1 MSLLLFNTRYSSIY
15 GDVIPYMEVTMKIII
30 ESTDK
35 QELQVTLDNINENE
49 SFDDIFA
56 MLIQTLDG
64 YAKKW
69 LDIIA
74 EDREQEVLLGQ
85 YESFCAL
92 FEKFLSNVFPEVLPA
107 DFALGDAAILKATD
121 DIVAEAEKRGITFDE
136 ALKEYREKA
145 EAYVKEKKGVRP
157 LS

>member
-1 MSLLLFNTRYSSIY
+1 
-15 GDVIPYMEVTMKIII
+15 MEVCMKIII
-30 ESTDK
+30 ESNEK
-35 QELQVTLDNINENE
+35 NELKVSISDVKEE
-49 SFDDIFA
+49 SNGFDDVFA
-56 MLIQTLDG
+56 MLMQTLDG
-64 YAKKW
+64 YAQKW
-69 LDIIA
+69 MGIIA
-74 EDREQEVLLGQ
+74 ADRDQEVLLEQ
-85 YESFCAL
+85 YDVFCAL

-121 DIVAEAEKRGITFDE
+121 DIVADAAKRGITFDD